1 MILNRII
8 IKNFKSLVD
17 ISINNPNPFSVFF
30 GTNAAGKS
38 NIFEALELI
47 SFCIRRPNDALK
59 FFGEIK
65 DVFTFKK
72 WNENVKIKF
81 QIDSVIQNALNV
93 QIEKENQQIPQTKV
107 SDIEIKKLLGENF
120 SRIFLN
126 NPNINKEI
134 FKDDKKLLPDGSNT
148 NRVLGRLLK
157 DLAQKDDIVEWL
169 QFVIPEFQ
177 DIEVKQ
183 NELTGEDYLTIFEE
197 NSSTPFT
204 GNLISDGTRN
214 SVSLITALYQSDEP
228 QFLLI
233 EEPENGL
240 NPKVIKE
247 FVQICR
253 EFVKEKGHTI
263 WLATH
268 SQTLISEIGPEEAIL
283 VFKENGVTRLKQF
296 QDLKFYNL
304 KMDDAW
310 LSNVLGGGI
319 PW

>member
-1 MILNRII
+1 M
-8 IKNFKSLVD
+8 
-17 ISINNPNPFSVFF
+17 
-30 GTNAAGKS
+30 
-38 NIFEALELI
+38 
-47 SFCIRRPNDALK
+47 
-59 FFGEIK
+59 
-65 DVFTFKK
+65 
-72 WNENVKIKF
+72 KF

-93 QIEKENQQIPQTKV
+93 QIEKENQQIPLTKV

-157 DLAQKDDIVEWL
+157 DLAQRDDIVEWL
-169 QFVIPEFQ
+169 QFVIPELQ
-177 DIEVKQ
+177 DIKVKQ

-283 VFKENGVTRLKQF
+283 VFKENGVTRLKLF